1 MKLAVEVE
9 LRAGRE
15 PPLFGRKRGQGMA
28 VRAAL
33 AFGREVVSCGCYA
46 KSDLGFRVN
55 VLYAQTV

>member
-46 KSDLGFRVN
+46 KSGLGFMV
-55 VLYAQTV
+55 